1 VLRDVEIRPPVTAT
15 TPVDWDFGRS
25 FLRFTS
31 DRVNH
36 TPRLQLDA
44 LCRVTQP
51 DRSSRQLVLTAPCLG
66 ESMYVASGLIHQP
79 TFEFVMVAEAGVAFA
94 VLRHH
99 ADVADDLS
107 EAHRVG
113 EAMSTRSGVPA
124 RVTALDVTLRRFGAV
139 ESLGD
144 YSGFRRAL
152 LADQPMV
159 GRTTYRGEDGT
170 LVEVEYPIKTGNV
183 AHGAPAWQ
191 VDVGPVPWFDT
202 SGDAE
207 PLVGRVGLAYLVY
220 NDLAWAEVARRVPT
234 PLGERGPATAHYGAV
249 ERVVVRNELFAAV

>member
-1 VLRDVEIRPPVTAT
+1 VPVAAT
-15 TPVDWDFGRS
+15 RPVDWDFARS

-44 LCRVTQP
+44 LCRVTLP
-51 DRSSRQLVLTAPCLG
+51 DQTSHQLVLTAPCLG
-66 ESMYVASGLIHQP
+66 ESMYAASGLIHQP

-99 ADVADDLS
+99 ANAADDLA

-124 RVTALDVTLRRFGAV
+124 RVTALDVTLRRFEAV
-139 ESLGD
+139 VPISD
-144 YSGFRRAL
+144 YDGFRVAL
-152 LADQPMV
+152 LEDQPIL
-159 GRTTYRGEDGT
+159 GRTSYRRDDGA
-170 LVEVEYPIKTGNV
+170 LVELEYPVKTANV

-191 VDVGPVPWFDT
+191 VDAGPVPWPDP
-202 SGDAE
+202 SADGE
-207 PLVGRVGLAYLVY
+207 LLVGRVGLAYLVY
-220 NDLAWAEVARRVPT
+220 NDFGWAEVARRVPT
-234 PLGERGPATAHYGAV
+234 PLGDGAPATAHYGAV
-249 ERVVVRNELFAAV
+249 RRVDVRNELFAAV